1 MVSVKLFVVSTLS
14 FLAHQISAECSDV
27 PCAAKFY
34 NESSVC
40 VCNSTY
46 CDTITRVTSFESG
59 TFATYTSSKE
69 GKRFYKQIN
78 DIQSRDPSVSDDEGN
93 VFLLDPTIRYQN
105 IEGFGG
111 AVTDSAGINLK
122 SLPLAAQRKLI
133 NSYFSDVG
141 IEYNMLRLP
150 IASTDFSTRI
160 YSYDDYR
167 NDTDLDNFKLAK
179 EDYEYKIPFIQ
190 HAKDVAT
197 DDIHIVAAS
206 WSPPKWMKTKDSMVA
221 GGSVKH
227 RFMQD
232 YAEYHCK
239 FAEAYKK
246 NGIDIWAMSTSNEPT
261 SPLLRTPFQSTLWYV
276 PDMGAFISKY
286 LGPTLRNCSAEGIKL
301 LTIDDQRGL
310 IPLFSALFSIIAPE
324 AIEYV
329 DGFALHSYFNKIT
342 PPSMST
348 FLLKQFPDKFA
359 LVTEYC
365 AGSSPSDEPKVD
377 LGSWA
382 RAKDYVQDIL
392 ENLNSNFV
400 GWVDWNLCL
409 NRQGGPTW
417 VGNFVDSPIIVDAK
431 KKEFYKQPMFYAMG
445 HFSKFLPRGSQR
457 IQMSAGADNQCDK
470 CVKDPSKEYIA
481 FMTPE
486 DTIVVIIYNDGEARE
501 ATLRVGT
508 CDVITQLDANSITTI
523 EIPTTQHDENM
534 DCKIVVD

>member
-1 MVSVKLFVVSTLS
+1 MESFKSFVVLTLL
-14 FLAHQISAECSDV
+14 FLVHQISAGCSDV
-27 PCAAKFY
+27 PCAPRFY

-46 CDTITRVTSFESG
+46 CDTITRVTNFESG

-78 DIQSRDPSVSDDEGN
+78 NIQCRDPSVRDDDEN
-93 VFLLDPTIRYQN
+93 VYLLDPKVRYQK

-111 AVTDSAGINLK
+111 AVTDSAGMNLK
-122 SLPLAAQRKLI
+122 SLPLAAQRKLVK
-133 NSYFSDVG
+133 SYFGGNG
-141 IEYNMLRLP
+141 IEYNMIRLP

-190 HAKDVAT
+190 RAKDVAT

-206 WSPPKWMKTKDSMVA
+206 WSPPSWMKTKDSMAA
-221 GGSVKH
+221 GGSVKEK
-227 RFMQD
+227 FFQD
-232 YAEYHCK
+232 YADYHCK

-261 SPLLRTPFQSTLWYV
+261 SPLLKTPFQSTLWYV
-276 PDMGAFISKY
+276 PDMGAFISKH
-286 LGPTLRNCSAEGIKL
+286 LGPKLRKCSAEGIKL

-310 IPLFSALFSIIAPE
+310 IPLFSVMFGLAPE
-324 AIEYV
+324 AIDYV
-329 DGFALHSYFNKIT
+329 DGFALHSYLNKIT
-342 PPSMST
+342 SPSMST
-348 FLLKQFPDKFA
+348 LLLKQFPDKFA

-365 AGSSPSDEPKVD
+365 AGSSPSAIPKVD
-377 LGSWA
+377 LGSWS
-382 RAKDYVQDIL
+382 RAKDYIEDIL

-417 VGNFVDSPIIVDAK
+417 VGNYVDSPIIVDAK

-457 IQMSAGADNQCDK
+457 IQITAGSDNQCGK

-486 DTIVVIIYNDGEARE
+486 DTIVVIIYNDGEAHE

-508 CDVITQLDANSITTI
+508 CDVIAQLDANSITTI
-523 EIPTTQHDENM
+523 EIPTTQDDGNM
-534 DCKIVVD
+534 ECKVLLD